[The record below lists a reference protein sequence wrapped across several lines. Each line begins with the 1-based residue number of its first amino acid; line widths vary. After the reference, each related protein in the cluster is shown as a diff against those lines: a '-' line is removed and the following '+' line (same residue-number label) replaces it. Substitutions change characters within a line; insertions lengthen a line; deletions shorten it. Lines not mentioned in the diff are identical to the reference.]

1 VFPGGQQAQPLPA
14 QAPVQVETPQTPPPA
29 PKELTPQE
37 KMESIIPAL
46 IQFAEQKS
54 DPGEVHDFYQQLIT
68 EEEYEDAMNKL
79 PIDEKAIIKDVLNQI
94 KVDNRINRN
103 SKRIEDAFKKDK
115 YESTKIKACLVCI
128 GTIAYIGTALIMR

>member
-1 VFPGGQQAQPLPA
+1 MDMDYSAARESREASREAMKQKRLNVFI
-14 QAPVQVETPQTPPPA
+14 
-29 PKELTPQE
+29 KR
-37 KMESIIPAL
+37 
-46 IQFAEQKS
+46 
-54 DPGEVHDFYQQLIT
+54 
-68 EEEYEDAMNKL
+68 EEYEDAMNKL